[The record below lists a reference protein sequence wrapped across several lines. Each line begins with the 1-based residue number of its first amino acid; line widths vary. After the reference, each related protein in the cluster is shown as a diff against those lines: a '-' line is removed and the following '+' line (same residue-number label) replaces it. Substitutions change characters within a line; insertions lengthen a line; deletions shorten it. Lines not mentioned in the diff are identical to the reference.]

1 MYEQKQLFE
10 FMLGRIEDV
19 GSEHGLKAPQAFG
32 RWFAGMFFDKPHDF
46 SIPDGSGDGKVDL
59 FFQTSNGKE
68 VDHYILNTKFTHK
81 YNAPAPVAF
90 YDEINRFWQAFANK
104 ANRNEYLTSVV
115 RQELR
120 PKYKKLF
127 DYYDNGNAQLFFVTN
142 HRRNEGQY
150 RTVKAT
156 DVQVFHLEEVLQFTM
171 DYLEDA
177 MPRTPS
183 MMLTGI
189 NTVLSAD
196 KRDTEVPTSIV
207 FAKLVDFIRYMED
220 DPYDLLFARNVR
232 LSLGNTSV
240 NKEIRAT
247 FKDSPTE
254 FVFSNNGI
262 TMLCERHTHDPGKQE
277 IRIEN
282 PRIVNGSQTLH
293 SIRDV
298 GTPSLTARVMVRII
312 EVPPLSPD
320 DFSAQAE
327 KKREVIDKIS
337 IRSNRQNP
345 IKPWNLVSTDDFQHD
360 LARFFRKKRLYYER
374 RDREWSYRR
383 TELKSLGISRGPNIK
398 WMAQLISSYNWDKK
412 LLGPVPAK
420 SELGLLFDG
429 KQYELV
435 KGTTPE
441 LAYQLYLLGM
451 ILEDCSKQLAK
462 STQYVEHF
470 AWQGQFT
477 LFAICVK
484 ALQTAGVEFGK
495 VAVTAFLEGATP
507 NHKWIMFCKQGIDF
521 LRVAYRNETKRRK
534 RTEQELTLT
543 NYFKSQKS
551 VGKILDTSVP
561 MLMKKTAKQLSRAG
575 APASSSKLKGLK
587 DPNRVAASKKPWVTI
602 RAKG

>member
-68 VDHYILNTKFTHK
+68 VDHYILNTKFTQK

-104 ANRNEYLTSVV
+104 ANRNEYLISVV

-156 DVQVFHLEEVLQFTM
+156 GVQVFHLEEVLQFTM

-189 NTVLSAD
+189 NPVLSAD

-207 FAKLVDFIRYMED
+207 FAKLVDFIKYMDD
-220 DPYDLLFARNVR
+220 DPYDLLLARNVR

-277 IRIEN
+277 IKIEN

-298 GTPSLTARVMVRII
+298 SSPSVTARVMVRII
-312 EVPPLSPD
+312 EVPPLEPD
-320 DFSAQAE
+320 DFSAQAA
-327 KKREVIDKIS
+327 KKRDVIDKIS

-360 LARFFRKKRLYYER
+360 LARFFRKQRFYYER

-383 TELKSLGISRGPNIK
+383 TELKSQGISRGPNIK
-398 WMAQLISSYNWDKK
+398 WLAQLISSYYWDKK
-412 LLGPVPAK
+412 QLGPVPAK
-420 SELGLLFDG
+420 ARLGELFAD
-429 KQYELV
+429 KSYELI
-435 KGTTPE
+435 KKTKPE
-441 LAYQLYLLGM
+441 LAYQLYLLGTVLHDS
-451 ILEDCSKQLAK
+451 IRGLARSKQ
-462 STQYVEHF
+462 HF
-470 AWQGQFT
+470 ARQAQFT
-477 LFAICVK
+477 LFSLCVK
-484 ALQTAGVEFGK
+484 AFQAAAVDFGG
-495 VAVTAFLEGATP
+495 ANVTVFLEMAKPTD
-507 NHKWIMFCKQGIDF
+507 NWITFCRQAVDHIRTVYLDDTKKYQAKWQ
-521 LRVAYRNETKRRK
+521 
-534 RTEQELTLT
+534 QELTLA
-543 NYFKSQKS
+543 NYFKSQTYTA
-551 VGKILDTSVP
+551 KILKRPVP
-561 MLMKKTAKQLSRAG
+561 LEMKKLARQLSRA
-575 APASSSKLKGLK
+575 
-587 DPNRVAASKKPWVTI
+587 
-602 RAKG
+602 